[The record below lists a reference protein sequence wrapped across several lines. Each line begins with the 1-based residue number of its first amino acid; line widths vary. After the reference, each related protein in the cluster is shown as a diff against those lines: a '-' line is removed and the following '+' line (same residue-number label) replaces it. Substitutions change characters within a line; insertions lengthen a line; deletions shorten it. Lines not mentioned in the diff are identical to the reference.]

1 MVGSHRKSLLELCNE
16 VHITDEKSYEIYSK
30 EK

>member
-16 VHITDEKSYEIYSK
+16 VNIADEKSYEIYSK